1 MGSAMEPFLNPVTDR
16 KEQLQSE
23 SPSIAYLFLAA
34 NTELARSDARLYRSV
49 DQHLK
54 RARAILNQ
62 EESHSTE
69 RPILDDPLRRELTG
83 PPSFERQTRQSLQN
97 LCKHHGIRGFSRMTK
112 EGMVGALKSKGVSVP
127 PSPLQALTKSEL
139 IAAIESKLYSD
150 CHGDG

>member
-16 KEQLQSE
+16 KEQSQSE
-23 SPSIAYLFLAA
+23 SPSIADLFLAA

-62 EESHSTE
+62 EDSPSTE
-69 RPILDDPLRRELTG
+69 RPILDDPLRDLTG

-97 LCKHHGIRGFSRMTK
+97 LCKLHAIRGFSRMTK
-112 EGMVGALKSKGVSVP
+112 EGMVEALKSKGVSVP
-127 PSPLQALTKSEL
+127 PIPLQALTKSEL

>member
-1 MGSAMEPFLNPVTDR
+1 MGSVMKLSLNPVTDR
-16 KEQLQSE
+16 EEQLQSE
-23 SPSIAYLFLAA
+23 SPSIADLFLAA

-54 RARAILNQ
+54 RTREILNQ
-62 EESHSTE
+62 DELHSTK
-69 RPILDDPLRRELTG
+69 RPILDDPLRDLTG

-97 LCKHHGIRGFSRMTK
+97 LCKHHGIRGFSSMTK
-112 EGMVGALKSKGVSVP
+112 EGMVEALKSKGASVP
-127 PSPLQALTKSEL
+127 PIPLQALTKSEL